1 MNVNVQTQTVLASI
15 TRTIAKLVENEA
27 VDGELSASAKETI
40 VSRVA
45 ELVDRTDTP
54 YLDDGWSDPLL
65 KRIIP
70 LCVEQAAEQLIEH
83 ARAGTAGAD
92 GGDNPAHAEVVYHPW
107 ASSSPSPPRLWSCMF
122 TSCGKRTNGP
132 H

>member
-1 MNVNVQTQTVLASI
+1 MMNNTNMQTQTILASI

-27 VDGELSASAKETI
+27 VDGELSASTKEAI
-40 VSRVA
+40 VARVA

-54 YLDDGWSDPLL
+54 FLDDGWSDPLL

-70 LCVEQAAEQLIEH
+70 LCVDQAAEQLIEH
-83 ARAGTAGAD
+83 ARAGVAEND
-92 GGDNPAHAEVVYHPW
+92 DNPASAEVFYHPW
-107 ASSSPSPPRLWSCMF
+107 ASSQQPRLWPCIFNSCAR
-122 TSCGKRTNGP
+122 RTNGP